1 MRLLVSRGVVSV
13 RPGPGGGLF
22 VAEPSPT
29 VRLGSAV
36 LALRPGDVTVPHALA
51 VRDALDPLVVDDAVR
66 HASATDVA
74 DLTALLDEMRAA
86 TGEPEAFLDANWRL
100 HLRMARISP
109 NPILRSLYSGLM
121 AVVRDR
127 TGRITATGAGAAA
140 HRRARYA
147 LHADLVAA
155 IAAGDRA
162 RAGALAA
169 AHHQPV
175 GGVPGATARPGG

>member
-1 MRLLVSRGVVSV
+1 M